1 MNENPI
7 PNSESVMTPNVLYK
21 NYAKKALIAGIVY
34 YGLILSSIIIK
45 PFFGYDLQNTFWAPS
60 IFALLF
66 IYINLRGF
74 ARAQVHENDARD
86 VRCISWG
93 VLISLI
99 CTPLLTLSGYVK
111 SFTWTWHYVDVPD
124 WLYDVT
130 NWTTITLTLFVVYFA
145 WIVGAIISISGII
158 RLTRS
163 QTTPQPVRHGMVW
176 ILIFTI
182 IAANNE
188 ILLGIINY
196 VCFNILDHYIDTNP
210 YDILSIITILSIF
223 TLIIGGV
230 KVIRSK
236 HYVTTP
242 QYEAICAADN
252 EATSPTNAIRV
263 WLYTLG
269 FISMLQAIY
278 WYIIKIHTFGFG
290 FDFGFVGLNLGT
302 ISLFLAVTIWLFL
315 NRGIRKNRANM
326 IAMII
331 MMSGAITSVNAGIYA
346 LLSSFFFSYYDAFYI
361 YYVTSNVVGYTIML
375 GATIFF
381 LVRIEIKRW
390 VKIATLGVLGV
401 FLFTMLFDLD
411 YSIFAIFNLLAIAL
425 PLIATFCMPINWP
438 RLTKWATLIVV
449 GAFALFM
456 LFFTI
461 VSNIDFDSDDK
472 EKLCVNYAEVFE
484 PSYDDVEDYVS
495 PIDYDDSDYYEEA
508 YVEDYYEDDYYDYY
522 NVGDYYNED
531 GKEGVVFE
539 VWNNGENGKIVSLN
553 ETYVAW
559 DSRVEWDYDVDGYV
573 GGTYTYADSYNY
585 GENNT
590 DEIMS
595 RSDNW
600 YFDAFEWCRAKG
612 SSWYLPAY
620 YELEQIATYR
630 DKLNSTLSSYGGTY
644 LSGVYW
650 SSTEYDDDEARF
662 YVLGESPAMD
672 EYSNMKG
679 HSYYVRAVA
688 DF

>member
-21 NYAKKALIAGIVY
+21 SYAKKALIAGIVY
-34 YGLILSSIIIK
+34 YGLILSSIITK
-45 PFFGYDLQNTFWAPS
+45 PFYYSYSYYFSGLS

-66 IYINLRGF
+66 IYVNLRGF

-99 CTPLLTLSGYVK
+99 CTPLLTMSGYVK
-111 SFTWTWHYVDVPD
+111 SFTWSWHYVDVPD

-130 NWTTITLTLFVVYFA
+130 NWTAITLTLLVVYFA
-145 WIVGAIISISGII
+145 WIVGAIISISGIK

-263 WLYTLG
+263 WFYTLG

-290 FDFGFVGLNLGT
+290 FGFGFEGFNLGT

-401 FLFTMLFDLD
+401 LLFTMLFDLD

-456 LFFTI
+456 LFFSI
-461 VSNIDFDSDDK
+461 VNTIDFDSDDK
-472 EKLCVNYAEVFE
+472 DCAEALV
-484 PSYDDVEDYVS
+484 SYCEVVEERAY

-508 YVEDYYEDDYYDYY
+508 YVEDYYEDDYYEDDYYDYY

-688 DF
+688 NF